1 MGIRLATFDYK
12 SPYFYMVTLK
22 AEKGAL
28 PFARIRR
35 EPLPEGARSAPAR
48 FIEAN
53 AVTHAFCSV
62 ITGFHKVW
70 RCLEPIECFSVMP
83 DHIHLLIKLRKVA
96 DVVSLPKI
104 VWQLR
109 RHLERAYC
117 AAVGAGREA
126 AVGAA
131 ASGTLNG
138 AVGAAATSGA
148 ASRAGGLHVFERE
161 WHDWIVKKDGQLAAF
176 TRYIRENPRRAWL
189 RASRRENFRRVG
201 EIEFLGRKWFGYG
214 NAAILDL
221 PVIEP
226 FRCSRKW
233 AVDGPEWRE
242 AVARAE
248 RIGPGCAGIGT
259 FMSPCE
265 KACGNAIAK
274 AGGKLIVLSP
284 EGFGERWHPGPKHE
298 PFCADG
304 RMLFLSLYPEM
315 ARQPTRK
322 ELYDRCHEMG
332 DVVLEGLLRL

>member
-22 AEKGAL
+22 AEKGAM
-28 PFARIRR
+28 PFVRIRR
-35 EPLPEGARSAPAR
+35 EPTAPAR
-48 FIEAN
+48 YIEPN
-53 AVTHAFCSV
+53 AVTHAFV
-62 ITGFHKVW
+62 EAITGFHKVW
-70 RCLEPIECFSVMP
+70 RCVEPIETFSVMP

-104 VWQLR
+104 VWQLKR
-109 RHLERAYC
+109 RLEKAYL

-131 ASGTLNG
+131 ASGTLSEG
-138 AVGAAATSGA
+138 DPTTSSA
-148 ASRAGGLHVFERE
+148 SSRAGGLHVFERE
-161 WHDWIVKKDGQLAAF
+161 WHDWIVKKNGQLAAF

-189 RASRRENFRRVG
+189 RASHRENFRRVG

-214 NAAILDL
+214 NAALLEL

-233 AVDGPEWRE
+233 AVEGPEWRE

-332 DVVLEGLLRL
+332 DIVVEGLSRQ

>member
-35 EPLPEGARSAPAR
+35 ESLPEGARSAPAR

-117 AAVGAGREA
+117 AAVGA
-126 AVGAA
+126 A

-138 AVGAAATSGA
+138 GDPATSGA
-148 ASRAGGLHVFERE
+148 ESRAGGLHVFERE
-161 WHDWIVKKDGQLAAF
+161 WHDWIVKKNGQLAAF
-176 TRYIRENPRRAWL
+176 TL
-189 RASRRENFRRVG
+189 
-201 EIEFLGRKWFGYG
+201 
-214 NAAILDL
+214 
-221 PVIEP
+221 
-226 FRCSRKW
+226 
-233 AVDGPEWRE
+233 
-242 AVARAE
+242 
-248 RIGPGCAGIGT
+248 
-259 FMSPCE
+259 
-265 KACGNAIAK
+265 
-274 AGGKLIVLSP
+274 
-284 EGFGERWHPGPKHE
+284 
-298 PFCADG
+298 
-304 RMLFLSLYPEM
+304 
-315 ARQPTRK
+315 
-322 ELYDRCHEMG
+322 
-332 DVVLEGLLRL
+332 